1 MKKHAWKVGAALA
14 LALTL
19 AGCASAGP
27 SRVSRSEIGDPA
39 EETLLF
45 GYLGNHGL
53 IKKHALQQARFI
65 QLEPTRPNMIVTAV
79 RPQGDSGIFYL
90 PPIQTGSSLKLFD
103 YTTQSGQTTTRWM
116 QGISGR
122 SPYDPRL
129 AKPGLQ
135 YLGAFAQ
142 TYRDAETEAG
152 EKYREW
158 GILEIEDDGFELKA
172 LKALRSNFKNTAW
185 EAIIDARI
193 QELSV

>member
-1 MKKHAWKVGAALA
+1 MKKHAWRVGAALA
-14 LALTL
+14 LAIAL

-39 EETLLF
+39 EQTLLF

-53 IKKHALQQARFI
+53 IQKHALQLARFI
-65 QLEPTRPNMIVTAV
+65 QLEPTRPNLIVTAV
-79 RPQGDSGIFYL
+79 RPLGDNGIFYL
-90 PPIQTGSSLKLFD
+90 QPLQAGSSLKLLE
-103 YTTQSGQTTTRWM
+103 YTTQSGQTTTRWL

-122 SPYDPRL
+122 NPYDPRL

-142 TYRDAETEAG
+142 TYRDVETKSG

-158 GILEIEDDGFELKA
+158 GILEIEDDGYELKA
-172 LKALRSNFKNTAW
+172 LKALRTNFKGTAW

>member
-1 MKKHAWKVGAALA
+1 MKKHVWRVGAAIALA
-14 LALTL
+14 LAL

-27 SRVSRSEIGDPA
+27 ARVTRDDIGDPA

-65 QLEPTRPNMIVTAV
+65 QLEPTRPNWIIMAV
-79 RPQGDSGIFYL
+79 RPQGDNGIFYL
-90 PPIQTGSSLKLFD
+90 PPLQAGSSLKLLD
-103 YTTQSGQTTTRWM
+103 YTTRSGQTTTSWG
-116 QGISGR
+116 QGISGKY
-122 SPYDPRL
+122 PYDPRL

-135 YLGAFAQ
+135 YFGAFAQ
-142 TYRDAETEAG
+142 GYHDVELESG
-152 EKYREW
+152 EKSREW
-158 GILEIEDDGFELKA
+158 GILEIEDDGYELKA
-172 LKALRSNFKNTAW
+172 LKALRSNFKGTAW